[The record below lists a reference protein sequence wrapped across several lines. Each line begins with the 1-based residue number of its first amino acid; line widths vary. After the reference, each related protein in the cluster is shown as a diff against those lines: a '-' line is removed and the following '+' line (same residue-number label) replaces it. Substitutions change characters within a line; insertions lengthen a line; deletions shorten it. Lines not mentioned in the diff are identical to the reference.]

1 VAQKSSNPNGK
12 GAIMQFAERMER
24 LGTET
29 AFEVLSRAK
38 ALEAQGRK
46 IIHLEIGEPDF
57 DTPLFIREAAMQ
69 ALKNGR
75 THYSPAAGILELR
88 QAICEEVA
96 RRRGVA
102 VRPENVVVTPGA
114 KPIIYFPIT
123 ALIEEGDEVIYPNP
137 GFPIY
142 ESVIEFVDS
151 KTIPLPLREEKNFRF
166 DLTKLQKLISGRTRM
181 IIINSPQNPTDN
193 ILKREDMHAI
203 AEIAHSRNIIMLTDE
218 VYKNIIYENEHA
230 SILSEPGMLDHTILL
245 DGFSKTY
252 AMTGWRLGF
261 GVMPAPLAQK
271 VEKLMINS
279 NSCTATF
286 IQDAG
291 VTALRGPHEEIDAFV
306 QEFKRRRDLMVE
318 GLNQIKGVH
327 CRKPHGAFYCFPN
340 VSKVPLGSKQL
351 ADHLLNEAGVAVLSG
366 TAFGKFGEGY
376 LRLSYANSI
385 ENIQA
390 ALQKMKRTIAAL

>member
-1 VAQKSSNPNGK
+1 
-12 GAIMQFAERMER
+12 MQFAKRMER

-38 ALEAQGRK
+38 ALEAQGKK

-57 DTPLFIREAAMQ
+57 DTPLFIREAAMK
-69 ALKNGR
+69 ALANGR
-75 THYSPAAGILELR
+75 THYTPAGGIPELR
-88 QAICEEVA
+88 QAICEEVK
-96 RRRGVA
+96 RRRGVT

-142 ESVIEFVDS
+142 ESVIEFVGG
-151 KTIPLPLREEKNFRF
+151 KAVPLQLKEEKDFRF
-166 DLTKLQKLISGRTRM
+166 DLNELASLITPRTRLL
-181 IIINSPQNPTDN
+181 IINSPQNPTGG
-193 ILKREDMHAI
+193 ILTRQDVHAI
-203 AEIAHSRNIIMLTDE
+203 AEIARAKNILVLSDE
-218 VYKNIIYENEHA
+218 VYKNIVYEHEHA
-230 SILSEPGMLDHTILL
+230 SILAEPDMLERTILL

-261 GVMPAPLAQK
+261 GVMPAALAQK

-286 IQDAG
+286 VQDAG
-291 VTALRGPHEEIDAFV
+291 IAALRGPHDEVDAFV
-306 QEFKRRRDLMVE
+306 AEFKKRRDIMVD
-318 GLNQIKGVH
+318 GLNKIKGVR
-327 CRKPHGAFYCFPN
+327 CLKPGGAFYCFPN
-340 VSKVPLGSKQL
+340 ISGVPMNSKPL
-351 ADHLLNEAGVAVLSG
+351 ADLLLNEVGVAVLSG

-376 LRLSYANSI
+376 LRLSYANAI
-385 ENIQA
+385 ENIQL
-390 ALQKMKRTIAAL
+390 ALQKMKQVIEAL

>member
-1 VAQKSSNPNGK
+1 MK
-12 GAIMQFAERMER
+12 FAKRMEV

-38 ALEAQGRK
+38 ALEAQGKK

-57 DTPLFIREAAMQ
+57 DTPLFIREAARA
-69 ALKNGR
+69 ALAKGR
-75 THYSPAAGILELR
+75 THYTPAGGIPELR
-88 QAICEEVA
+88 QAICEDVQ
-96 RRRGVA
+96 RRRGVT

-123 ALIEEGDEVIYPNP
+123 ALIETGDEVIYPNP

-142 ESVIEFVDS
+142 ESVIDFVGG
-151 KTIPLPLREEKNFRF
+151 KAVPLQLKEEKEFRF
-166 DLTKLQKLISGRTRM
+166 DIKELEALITPATRLL
-181 IIINSPQNPTDN
+181 IINSPQNPTGG
-193 ILKREDMHAI
+193 ILTRDDVRAI
-203 AEIAHSRNIIMLTDE
+203 ARLVRANKNLLVLADE
-218 VYKNIIYENEHA
+218 VYKNIIYEHEHA
-230 SILSEPGMLDHTILL
+230 SLLSEPDMLERTILL

-261 GVMPAPLAQK
+261 GVMPVELAQK
-271 VEKLMINS
+271 IEKLMINS

-286 IQDAG
+286 VQDAG
-291 VTALRGPHEEIDAFV
+291 VAALRGPHEEVDAFV
-306 QEFKRRRDLMVE
+306 REFRKRRDFMVA
-318 GLNQIKGVH
+318 GLNQIKGVR
-327 CRKPHGAFYCFPN
+327 CLKPGGAFYCFPN
-340 VSKVPLGSKQL
+340 VSAVPMRSKQL
-351 ADHLLNEAGVAVLSG
+351 ADLLLNEAGVAVLSG

-390 ALQKMKRTIAAL
+390 ALQKMKQVIEAL

>member
-1 VAQKSSNPNGK
+1 MK
-12 GAIMQFAERMER
+12 FAKRMDV

-38 ALEAQGRK
+38 ALEAQGKK

-57 DTPLFIREAAMQ
+57 DTPWFIREAARA
-69 ALKNGR
+69 ALAHGR
-75 THYSPAAGILELR
+75 THYTPAAGIPELR
-88 QAICEEVA
+88 QAICDDVQ
-96 RRRGVA
+96 RRRGVT

-123 ALIEEGDEVIYPNP
+123 ALIEAGDEVIYPNP

-142 ESVIEFVDS
+142 ESVIDFVGG
-151 KTIPLPLREEKNFRF
+151 KAVPLHLKEEKEFRF
-166 DLTKLQKLISGRTRM
+166 DLNELEALITPATRLL
-181 IIINSPQNPTDN
+181 IINSPQNPTGG
-193 ILKREDMHAI
+193 ILTRDDVRAI
-203 AEIAHSRNIIMLTDE
+203 AKIVRAHKNLLVLADE
-218 VYKNIIYENEHA
+218 VYKNIIYEHEHA
-230 SILSEPGMLDHTILL
+230 SLLSEPDMLDRTILL

-261 GVMPAPLAQK
+261 GVMPVELAQK

-286 IQDAG
+286 VQDAG
-291 VTALRGPHEEIDAFV
+291 IAALRGPHEEVDGFV
-306 QEFKRRRDLMVE
+306 REFRKRRDFMVE
-318 GLNQIKGVH
+318 GLNQIKGVR
-327 CRKPHGAFYCFPN
+327 CLKPGGAFYCFPN
-340 VSKVPLGSKQL
+340 ISKVPMSSKQL
-351 ADHLLNEAGVAVLSG
+351 ADRLLNEAGVAVLSG

-385 ENIQA
+385 ENIQT
-390 ALQKMKRTIAAL
+390 ALQKMKQVIEAL

>member
-1 VAQKSSNPNGK
+1 MK
-12 GAIMQFAERMER
+12 FAKRMDV

-38 ALEAQGRK
+38 ALEAQGKK

-57 DTPLFIREAAMQ
+57 DTPWFIREAARA
-69 ALKNGR
+69 ALAHGR
-75 THYSPAAGILELR
+75 THYTPAAGIPELR
-88 QAICEEVA
+88 QAICDDVQ
-96 RRRGVA
+96 RRRGVT
-102 VRPENVVVTPGA
+102 VRLENVVVTPGA

-123 ALIEEGDEVIYPNP
+123 ALIEAGDEVIYPNP

-142 ESVIEFVDS
+142 ESVIDFVGG
-151 KTIPLPLREEKNFRF
+151 KAVPLHLKEEKEFRF
-166 DLTKLQKLISGRTRM
+166 DLNELEALITPATRLL
-181 IIINSPQNPTDN
+181 IINSPQNPTGG
-193 ILKREDMHAI
+193 ILTRDDVRAI
-203 AEIAHSRNIIMLTDE
+203 AKIVRAHKNLLVLAEE
-218 VYKNIIYENEHA
+218 VYKNIIYEHEHA
-230 SILSEPGMLDHTILL
+230 SLFSEPDMLDRTILL

-261 GVMPAPLAQK
+261 GVMPVELAQK

-286 IQDAG
+286 VQDAG
-291 VTALRGPHEEIDAFV
+291 IAALRGPHEEVEGFV
-306 QEFKRRRDLMVE
+306 REFRKRRDFMVE
-318 GLNQIKGVH
+318 GLNQIKGVR
-327 CRKPHGAFYCFPN
+327 CLKPGGAFYCFPN
-340 VSKVPLGSKQL
+340 ISKVPMSSKQL
-351 ADHLLNEAGVAVLSG
+351 ADRLLNEAGVAVLSG

-390 ALQKMKRTIAAL
+390 ALQKMKQVIEAL

>member
-1 VAQKSSNPNGK
+1 
-12 GAIMQFAERMER
+12 MQFAKRMER

-38 ALEAQGRK
+38 ALEAQGKK

-57 DTPLFIREAAMQ
+57 DTPLFIREAARK
-69 ALKNGR
+69 ALANGR
-75 THYSPAAGILELR
+75 THYTPAGGIPELR
-88 QAICEEVA
+88 QAICEEVK
-96 RRRGVA
+96 RRRGVT

-142 ESVIEFVDS
+142 ESVIEFVGG
-151 KTIPLPLREEKNFRF
+151 KAVPLQLKEEKEFRF
-166 DLTKLQKLISGRTRM
+166 DLNELAALITPRTRLL
-181 IIINSPQNPTDN
+181 IINSPQNPTGG
-193 ILKREDMHAI
+193 ILTRNDVRAI
-203 AEIAHSRNIIMLTDE
+203 AEIVRAKNILVLSDE
-218 VYKNIIYENEHA
+218 VYKNIVYEHEHA
-230 SILSEPGMLDHTILL
+230 SILSEPDMLERTILL

-261 GVMPAPLAQK
+261 GVMPAALAQK

-286 IQDAG
+286 VQDAG
-291 VTALRGPHEEIDAFV
+291 IAALRGPHDEVDAFV
-306 QEFKRRRDLMVE
+306 AEFKTRRDIMVD
-318 GLNQIKGVH
+318 GLNKIKGVR
-327 CRKPHGAFYCFPN
+327 CLKPGGAFYCFPN
-340 VSKVPLGSKQL
+340 ISRVPMNSKPL
-351 ADHLLNEAGVAVLSG
+351 ADLLLNEVGVAVLSG

-385 ENIQA
+385 ENIQL
-390 ALQKMKRTIAAL
+390 ALQKMKQVIEAL

>member
-1 VAQKSSNPNGK
+1 MK
-12 GAIMQFAERMER
+12 FAKRMEV

-38 ALEAQGRK
+38 ALEAQGKR

-57 DTPLFIREAAMQ
+57 DTPLFIREAARK
-69 ALKNGR
+69 ALANGR
-75 THYSPAAGILELR
+75 THYTPASGIIELR
-88 QAICEEVA
+88 QAICEDVQ

-123 ALIEEGDEVIYPNP
+123 AIIEAGDEVIYPNP

-142 ESVIEFVDS
+142 ESVIEFVGG
-151 KTIPLPLREEKNFRF
+151 KAVPLHLKEEKEFRF
-166 DLTKLQKLISGRTRM
+166 DLNELEALITPATRLL
-181 IIINSPQNPTDN
+181 IINSPQNPTGG
-193 ILKREDMHAI
+193 ILTRDDVAAI
-203 AEIAHSRNIIMLTDE
+203 AKIVRANKNLLVLADE
-218 VYKNIIYENEHA
+218 VYKNIIYEQEHA
-230 SILSEPGMLDHTILL
+230 SILAEPDMLERTILL

-261 GVMPAPLAQK
+261 GVMPMELAQK

-286 IQDAG
+286 VQDAG
-291 VTALRGPHEEIDAFV
+291 VAALRGPHDEVDAFV
-306 QEFKRRRDLMVE
+306 REFRERRNLMVDL
-318 GLNQIKGVH
+318 LNQIKGVR
-327 CRKPHGAFYCFPN
+327 CLKPGGAFYCFPN
-340 VSKVPLGSKQL
+340 VSRVPMSSKQL
-351 ADHLLNEAGVAVLSG
+351 ADRLLNEAGVAVLSG

-385 ENIQA
+385 ANIQE
-390 ALQKMKRTIAAL
+390 ALRKMKHVIEAL

>member
-1 VAQKSSNPNGK
+1 
-12 GAIMQFAERMER
+12 MER

-57 DTPLFIREAAMQ
+57 DTPLFIREAARQ
-69 ALKNGR
+69 ALKSGR
-75 THYSPAAGILELR
+75 THYSPAAGVPELR
-88 QAICEEVA
+88 QAVCEEVQ
-96 RRRGVA
+96 RRRGVT
-102 VRPENVVVTPGA
+102 VRPENVVITPGA

-142 ESVIEFVDS
+142 ESVIEFVGG
-151 KTIPLPLREEKNFRF
+151 KAVPLHLQEEKEFRF
-166 DLTKLQKLISGRTRM
+166 ALNDLEALITPRTRM
-181 IIINSPQNPTDN
+181 IIINSPQNPTGG
-193 ILKREDMHAI
+193 ILTLEEVRAI
-203 AEIAHSRNIIMLTDE
+203 AEIARARDLIVLSDE
-218 VYKNIIYENEHA
+218 VYKNIIYEHKHV
-230 SILSEPGMLDHTILL
+230 SILSEPDMLDRTILL

-261 GVMPAPLAQK
+261 GVMPVPLAQK

-286 IQDAG
+286 VQDAG
-291 VTALRGPHEEIDAFV
+291 VAALRGSHDEVDAFV
-306 QEFKRRRDLMVE
+306 REFRKRRDLMVD
-318 GLNQIKGVH
+318 GLNQIKGMR
-327 CRKPHGAFYCFPN
+327 CLKPGGAFYCFPN
-340 VSKVPLGSKQL
+340 VSQVPLNSKQL
-351 ADHLLNEAGVAVLSG
+351 ADLLLNEAGVAVLSG
-366 TAFGKFGEGY
+366 TAFGKYGEGY

-390 ALQKMKRTIAAL
+390 ALRKMKQVIEAL

>member
-1 VAQKSSNPNGK
+1 
-12 GAIMQFAERMER
+12 MRFAKRMER

-29 AFEVLSRAK
+29 AFEVLSRAR
-38 ALEAQGRK
+38 ALEARGKK

-75 THYSPAAGILELR
+75 THYTPAAGIPELR
-88 QAICEEVA
+88 QAICEEVE
-96 RRRGVA
+96 RRRGVI
-102 VRPENVVVTPGA
+102 VRPENVIVTPGA

-123 ALIEEGDEVIYPNP
+123 ALVEEGDEVIYPNP

-142 ESVIEFVDS
+142 ESVIEFVGG
-151 KTIPLPLREEKNFRF
+151 KAVPYHLKEEKEFRF
-166 DLTKLQKLISGRTRM
+166 DLKEVESLVTPRTRL
-181 IIINSPQNPTDN
+181 IIINSPHNPTGG
-193 ILKREDMHAI
+193 ILTREDVRAI
-203 AEIAHSRNIIMLTDE
+203 AEISRAKNILVLADE
-218 VYKNIIYENEHA
+218 VYKNIVYEHDHA
-230 SILSEPGMLDHTILL
+230 SILSEPDMLDRAILL

-261 GVMPAPLAQK
+261 GVMPVTLAQK

-291 VTALRGPHEEIDAFV
+291 VAALRGPHDEIEAFV
-306 QEFKRRRDLMVE
+306 REFKKRRDLMVD
-318 GLNQIKGVH
+318 GLNKIKGVR
-327 CRKPHGAFYCFPN
+327 CLKPGGAFYCFPN
-340 VSKVPLGSKQL
+340 VSRVPMSSKQL
-351 ADHLLNEAGVAVLSG
+351 ADLLLNEAGVAMLSG

-385 ENIQA
+385 ENIDE
-390 ALQKMKRTIAAL
+390 ALRKMKPVIEAL

>member
-1 VAQKSSNPNGK
+1 MK
-12 GAIMQFAERMER
+12 FAKRMEV

-38 ALEAQGRK
+38 ALEAQGKK

-57 DTPLFIREAAMQ
+57 DTPLFIREAARA
-69 ALKNGR
+69 ALAKGR
-75 THYSPAAGILELR
+75 THYTPAGGIPELR
-88 QAICEEVA
+88 QAICEDVQ
-96 RRRGVA
+96 RRRGVT

-123 ALIEEGDEVIYPNP
+123 ALIEAGDEVIYPNP

-142 ESVIEFVDS
+142 ESVIDFVGG
-151 KTIPLPLREEKNFRF
+151 KAVPLQLKEEKEFRF
-166 DLTKLQKLISGRTRM
+166 NINELEALITPATRLL
-181 IIINSPQNPTDN
+181 IINSPQNPTGG
-193 ILKREDMHAI
+193 ILTRDDVRAI
-203 AEIAHSRNIIMLTDE
+203 ARLVRAHKNLLVLADE
-218 VYKNIIYENEHA
+218 VYKNIIYEHEHA
-230 SILSEPGMLDHTILL
+230 SLLSEPDMLERTILL

-261 GVMPAPLAQK
+261 GVMPVELAQK
-271 VEKLMINS
+271 IEKLMINS

-286 IQDAG
+286 VQDAG
-291 VTALRGPHEEIDAFV
+291 VAALRGPHEEVDAFV
-306 QEFKRRRDLMVE
+306 REFRKRRDFMVA
-318 GLNQIKGVH
+318 GLNQIKGVR
-327 CRKPHGAFYCFPN
+327 CLKPGGAFYCFPN
-340 VSKVPLGSKQL
+340 VSAVPMRSKQL
-351 ADHLLNEAGVAVLSG
+351 ADLLLNEAGVAVLSG

-390 ALQKMKRTIAAL
+390 ALQKMKQVIEAL

>member
-1 VAQKSSNPNGK
+1 
-12 GAIMQFAERMER
+12 MQFAKRMER

-38 ALEAQGRK
+38 ALEAQGKK

-57 DTPLFIREAAMQ
+57 DTPLFIREAARK
-69 ALKNGR
+69 ALANGR
-75 THYSPAAGILELR
+75 THYTPAGGIPELR
-88 QAICEEVA
+88 QAICEEVK
-96 RRRGVA
+96 RRRGVT

-142 ESVIEFVDS
+142 ESVIEFVGG
-151 KTIPLPLREEKNFRF
+151 KAVPLQLKEKKEFRF
-166 DLTKLQKLISGRTRM
+166 DLNELAALITPRTRLL
-181 IIINSPQNPTDN
+181 IINSPQNPTGG
-193 ILKREDMHAI
+193 ILTRQDVHAI
-203 AEIAHSRNIIMLTDE
+203 AEIARAKNILVLSDE
-218 VYKNIIYENEHA
+218 VYKNIVYEHEHA
-230 SILSEPGMLDHTILL
+230 SILSEPDMLERTILL

-261 GVMPAPLAQK
+261 GVMPVALAQK
-271 VEKLMINS
+271 IEKLMINS

-286 IQDAG
+286 VQDAG
-291 VTALRGPHEEIDAFV
+291 IAALRGPHDEVDAFV
-306 QEFKRRRDLMVE
+306 AEFKKRRDIMVD
-318 GLNQIKGVH
+318 GLNKIKGVR
-327 CRKPHGAFYCFPN
+327 CLKPGGAFYCFPN
-340 VSKVPLGSKQL
+340 ISGVPMNSKPL
-351 ADHLLNEAGVAVLSG
+351 ADLLLNEVGVAVLSG

-385 ENIQA
+385 ENIQL
-390 ALQKMKRTIAAL
+390 ALQKMKQVIEAL

>member
-1 VAQKSSNPNGK
+1 
-12 GAIMQFAERMER
+12 MQFAKRMER

-57 DTPLFIREAAMQ
+57 DTPLFIREAAMK
-69 ALKNGR
+69 ALANGR
-75 THYSPAAGILELR
+75 THYTPASGILELR
-88 QAICEEVA
+88 QAVCDDVK
-96 RRRGVA
+96 RRRGVTI
-102 VRPENVVVTPGA
+102 RPENVVVTPGA

-142 ESVIEFVDS
+142 ESVIEFVGG
-151 KTIPLPLREEKNFRF
+151 KAVPYHLKEEKEFRC
-166 DLTKLQKLISGRTRM
+166 DLAELESLITPRTRLL
-181 IIINSPQNPTDN
+181 IINSPQNPTGG
-193 ILKREDMHAI
+193 ILTRGDVRAI
-203 AEIAHSRNIIMLTDE
+203 AAIARAKNLLVLSDE
-218 VYKNIIYENEHA
+218 VYKNIIYENEHE
-230 SILSEPGMLDHTILL
+230 SILAEPDMLDRTILL

-261 GVMPAPLAQK
+261 GVMPAALAQK

-286 IQDAG
+286 VQDAG
-291 VTALRGPHEEIDAFV
+291 IAALRGPHDEIDAFV
-306 QEFKRRRDLMVE
+306 REFKKRRDIMVD
-318 GLNQIKGVH
+318 GLNQIKGVR
-327 CRKPHGAFYCFPN
+327 CLKPGGAFYCFPN
-340 VSKVPLGSKQL
+340 VSKVPKSSKQL
-351 ADHLLNEAGVAVLSG
+351 ADLLLNEAGVAVLSG
-366 TAFGKFGEGY
+366 TAFGKYGEGY

-385 ENIQA
+385 ANIQE
-390 ALQKMKRTIAAL
+390 ALRKMKQVIEAL

>member
-1 VAQKSSNPNGK
+1 
-12 GAIMQFAERMER
+12 MQFAKRMER

-38 ALEAQGRK
+38 ALEAQGKK

-57 DTPLFIREAAMQ
+57 DTPLFIREAAMK
-69 ALKNGR
+69 ALANGR
-75 THYSPAAGILELR
+75 THYTPAGGIPELR
-88 QAICEEVA
+88 QAICEEVK
-96 RRRGVA
+96 RRRGVT

-142 ESVIEFVDS
+142 ESVIEFVGG
-151 KTIPLPLREEKNFRF
+151 KAVPLQLKEEKEFRF
-166 DLTKLQKLISGRTRM
+166 DLNELAALITPRTRLL
-181 IIINSPQNPTDN
+181 IINSPQNPTGG
-193 ILKREDMHAI
+193 ILTRQDVHAI
-203 AEIAHSRNIIMLTDE
+203 AEIARAKNILVLSDE
-218 VYKNIIYENEHA
+218 VYKNIVYEHEHA
-230 SILSEPGMLDHTILL
+230 SILAEPDMLERTILL

-261 GVMPAPLAQK
+261 GVMPAALAQK

-286 IQDAG
+286 VQDAG
-291 VTALRGPHEEIDAFV
+291 IAALRGPHDEVDAFV
-306 QEFKRRRDLMVE
+306 AEFKKRRDIMVD
-318 GLNQIKGVH
+318 GLNKIKGVR
-327 CRKPHGAFYCFPN
+327 CLKPGGAFYCFPN
-340 VSKVPLGSKQL
+340 ISGVPMNSKPL
-351 ADHLLNEAGVAVLSG
+351 ADLLLNEVGVAVLSG

-385 ENIQA
+385 ENIQL
-390 ALQKMKRTIAAL
+390 ALQKMKQVIEAL

>member
-1 VAQKSSNPNGK
+1 MK
-12 GAIMQFAERMER
+12 FAKRMDV

-38 ALEAQGRK
+38 ALEAQGKK

-57 DTPLFIREAAMQ
+57 DTPWFIREAARA
-69 ALKNGR
+69 ALAHGR
-75 THYSPAAGILELR
+75 THYTPAAGIPELR
-88 QAICEEVA
+88 QAICDDVQ
-96 RRRGVA
+96 RRRGVT
-102 VRPENVVVTPGA
+102 VRLENVVVTPGA

-123 ALIEEGDEVIYPNP
+123 ALIEAGDEVIYPNP

-142 ESVIEFVDS
+142 ESVIDFVGG
-151 KTIPLPLREEKNFRF
+151 KAVPLHLKEEKEFRF
-166 DLTKLQKLISGRTRM
+166 DLNELEALITPATRLL
-181 IIINSPQNPTDN
+181 IINSPQNPTGG
-193 ILKREDMHAI
+193 ILTRDDVRAI
-203 AEIAHSRNIIMLTDE
+203 AKIVRAHKNLLVLADE
-218 VYKNIIYENEHA
+218 VYKNIIYEHEHA
-230 SILSEPGMLDHTILL
+230 SLLSEPDMLDRTILL

-261 GVMPAPLAQK
+261 GVMPVELAQK

-286 IQDAG
+286 VQDAG
-291 VTALRGPHEEIDAFV
+291 IAALRGPHEEVEGFV
-306 QEFKRRRDLMVE
+306 REFRKRRDFMVE
-318 GLNQIKGVH
+318 GLNQIKGVR
-327 CRKPHGAFYCFPN
+327 CLKPGGAFYCFPN
-340 VSKVPLGSKQL
+340 ISKVPMSSKQL
-351 ADHLLNEAGVAVLSG
+351 ADRLLNEAGVAVLSG

-390 ALQKMKRTIAAL
+390 ALQKMKQVIEAL

>member
-1 VAQKSSNPNGK
+1 MK
-12 GAIMQFAERMER
+12 FAKRMDV

-38 ALEAQGRK
+38 ALEAQGKK

-57 DTPLFIREAAMQ
+57 DTPLFIREAARA
-69 ALKNGR
+69 ALANGR
-75 THYSPAAGILELR
+75 THYTPAAGIPELR
-88 QAICEEVA
+88 RAICDDVQ
-96 RRRGVA
+96 RRRGVT

-123 ALIEEGDEVIYPNP
+123 ALIEAGDEVIYPNP

-142 ESVIEFVDS
+142 ESVIDFVGG
-151 KTIPLPLREEKNFRF
+151 KAVPLHLKEEKEFRF
-166 DLTKLQKLISGRTRM
+166 DLSELEALITPATRLL
-181 IIINSPQNPTDN
+181 IINSPQNPTGG
-193 ILKREDMHAI
+193 ILTRDDVRAI
-203 AEIAHSRNIIMLTDE
+203 ARIVRAHKNLLVLADE
-218 VYKNIIYENEHA
+218 VYKNIIYEHEHA
-230 SILSEPGMLDHTILL
+230 SLLSEPDMLDRTILL

-261 GVMPAPLAQK
+261 GVMPVELAQK

-286 IQDAG
+286 VQDAG
-291 VTALRGPHEEIDAFV
+291 IAALRGPHEEVEGFV
-306 QEFKRRRDLMVE
+306 REFRKRRDFMVE
-318 GLNQIKGVH
+318 GLNQIKGVR
-327 CRKPHGAFYCFPN
+327 CLKPGGAFYCFPN
-340 VSKVPLGSKQL
+340 ISKVPMSSKQL
-351 ADHLLNEAGVAVLSG
+351 ADRLLHEAGVAVLSG

-390 ALQKMKRTIAAL
+390 ALQKMKQVIEAL